1 MFKRRSEPGEPP
13 QPEVD
18 YHAERAALDALLRR
32 IESAAEPL
40 KAFGASLAAVETR
53 VGTLETRTMT
63 AARQLADVETA
74 ASALGT
80 VAEEVKGL
88 TESLKEARQTAEKLT
103 APDGDLH
110 QQKRTVEQLVA
121 QSLQSRA
128 TLDTLASEQKNLE
141 TLAGDVKRAVE
152 SLSQARLL
160 VTTTVNEIETVRSSA
175 AEARAAQ
182 AELRD
187 LATRTRSD
195 ADAAT
200 AMVRD
205 VDLKIQGFSKLQDIA
220 RQVEERTSAL
230 NSMAEHVLQKTK
242 VLELQKGA
250 VEQAVLE
257 SHRVS
262 ELVRAMEAK
271 VATLE
276 GASRRGVN
284 VEEMVERID
293 AALRQSG
300 QQLQLAEQSRDAL
313 SADLAALDRQRAGL
327 TEFVRQYEDR
337 LAGSRRD
344 LDAQQTRVSHL
355 QEGVAGVE
363 RAHQALAA
371 RVPEIDQLRERIG
384 ALTAQITE
392 HDASAAEF
400 GEKMASLEEIHDHLV
415 SVDEMSRRA
424 TWQMESLKNARLDL
438 EELRGEIETFYREQS
453 EALQLRDKLAAERAA
468 LESFL
473 ERMSA
478 FAVQVPDLDDR
489 MNAIKSKLSIVDEG
503 TAKAANL
510 VVMADDLDRR
520 MTRVAGQQ
528 QFVER
533 IEARVNAL
541 NVMTA
546 DIDKKLDDQTRRRAE
561 IETLRNQCDAVGIQ
575 VTDIRQKLD
584 GIGQT
589 QSKLLPVADAVAAL
603 RSDVERVQSRLA
615 AALQDQARLNDQ
627 ERRISAMLE
636 SVRSIGSESSERLV
650 QAQNLTSSLEKAETI
665 KDSLVKELTA
675 VQGRQREVAGQLETA
690 DSQMQALTLTLRSLE
705 QRHDQLAFSEKRI
718 STFEAK
724 VGELRGA
731 TETIERRIQD
741 VVSRDETVQS
751 IRREVEGVQEI
762 SARSKA
768 DLAHLEAHRGE
779 VVALRA
785 NVDELLETARLTEQ
799 RIREIN
805 AQRRLVDEVQLK
817 AAVTKNM
824 LADVRVHL
832 ETVSEQK
839 AVLEHALDQI
849 ARLELISRD
858 AEATLR
864 SLQAER
870 ELAQRIERSIQ
881 QLRSRTAVPEDKRS
895 LG

>member
-1 MFKRRSEPGEPP
+1 MSEIDS
-13 QPEVD
+13 Q
-18 YHAERAALDALLRR
+18 AQRAAL
-32 IESAAEPL
+32 
-40 KAFGASLAAVETR
+40 
-53 VGTLETRTMT
+53 
-63 AARQLADVETA
+63 
-74 ASALGT
+74 
-80 VAEEVKGL
+80 
-88 TESLKEARQTAEKLT
+88 EA
-103 APDGDLH
+103 
-110 QQKRTVEQLVA
+110 
-121 QSLQSRA
+121 RA
-128 TLDTLASEQKNLE
+128 TLETLASEQKNLSA
-141 TLAGDVKRAVE
+141 LAAEVRTAVE
-152 SLSQARLL
+152 DMSRMRLI
-160 VTTTVNEIETVRSSA
+160 VSTTVKEIETVRSSA

-182 AELRD
+182 SELREM
-187 LATRTRSD
+187 ATRTRAD
-195 ADAAT
+195 ADSAM

-205 VDLKIQGFSKLQDIA
+205 VDQKLQGFAKLQEMA

-230 NSMAEHVLQKTK
+230 NSLAEHVLQKSK

-250 VEQAVLE
+250 VEQAVLD
-257 SHRVS
+257 SHRVT
-262 ELVRAMEAK
+262 ELVRGMETQ
-271 VATLE
+271 VATLDA
-276 GASRRGVN
+276 ASRRGVN
-284 VEEMVERID
+284 VEEMVERVEM
-293 AALRQSG
+293 ALRQSG
-300 QQLQLAEQSRDAL
+300 QQLQLAEQSRDAV
-313 SADLAALDRQRAGL
+313 SADLAALDRQRASL
-327 TEFVRQYEDR
+327 TEFVRQHEDR
-337 LAGSRRD
+337 VAGSRRD

-355 QEGVAGVE
+355 LQSVADIE

-371 RVPEIDQLRERIG
+371 RVPEVDQIRERVT
-384 ALTAQITE
+384 ALAGQLTG
-392 HDASAAEF
+392 HDARAAEF
-400 GEKMASLEEIHDHLV
+400 ATKMASLEEIHDHLV

-438 EELRGEIETFYREQS
+438 EELRGDIETFYREQS
-453 EALQLRDKLAAERAA
+453 EASQLRDKLAAERAA

-473 ERMSA
+473 ERMGA

-510 VVMADDLDRR
+510 VVIADDLDRR

-533 IEARVNAL
+533 IESRVNAL
-541 NVMTA
+541 NVLTS

-561 IETLRNQCDAVGIQ
+561 IDMLRNLCDAVGIQ

-589 QSKLLPVADAVAAL
+589 QSKLLPVAEAVATL
-603 RSDVERVQSRLA
+603 KTDVERVQSRLHS
-615 AALQDQARLNDQ
+615 ALQDQATLNDQ

-636 SVRSIGSESSERLV
+636 SVRSIGSESAERLV
-650 QAQNLTSSLEKAETI
+650 QAQHLTSSLGKAETI
-665 KDSLVKELTA
+665 KEALVKELA
-675 VQGRQREVAGQLETA
+675 NVQGRQRDVAGQLETA
-690 DSQMQALTLTLRSLE
+690 DAQMLALTATVRSLE

-718 STFEAK
+718 STFESK
-724 VGELRGA
+724 IGELRGA
-731 TETIERRIQD
+731 TDAIERRIED

-768 DLAHLEAHRGE
+768 DLAHLESQRGE
-779 VVALRA
+779 VVSLRA
-785 NVDELLETARLTEQ
+785 NVDELLATARLTEQ

-805 AQRRLVDEVQLK
+805 AQRRMVDEVQLK

-824 LADVRVHL
+824 LEDVRVHM

-849 ARLELISRD
+849 AKLEAINRD
-858 AEATLR
+858 ADSTLR

-881 QLRSRTAVPEDKRS
+881 QLRTRTAVPEDKRS